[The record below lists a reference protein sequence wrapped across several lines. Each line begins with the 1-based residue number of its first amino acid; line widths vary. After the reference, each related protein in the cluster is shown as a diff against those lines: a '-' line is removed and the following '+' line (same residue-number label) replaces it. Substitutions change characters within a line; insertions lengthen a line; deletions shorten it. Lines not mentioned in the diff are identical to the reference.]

1 VGLQRKRG
9 ESREILTQNLAK
21 LWEKYGKMA
30 HLQMMYLL
38 DMMIFSS
45 YVKQS
50 EGTLTAAVVQDLLWM
65 NRLAFG
71 R

>member
-1 VGLQRKRG
+1 
-9 ESREILTQNLAK
+9 
-21 LWEKYGKMA
+21 
-30 HLQMMYLL
+30 MMYLL

-50 EGTLTAAVVQDLLWM
+50 EGTLTAAVVQDLLRM